1 MSRSVERALAV
12 LSLFSREKLEWGI
25 TEISQEVQ
33 LPKSTVHGLVKT
45 LEKEKFLFLGEN
57 GKYRLG
63 IRVFELGMAYSGNAR
78 LTAVAEPV
86 VRELTEKYQQTVHM
100 AIYAGRMA
108 VLVVSAR
115 AGSSGVMAPRVGA
128 GIAAY
133 CTGVGKVLLAW
144 QSPEQIEEYLLNET
158 LIPITHNT
166 ITDPDLF
173 RKELAQ
179 IREQG
184 FALDRGEALV
194 ETGCVAAPIFGADDQ
209 IVAAL
214 SVSGA
219 ARDILNEATVASL
232 CRDVVMATR
241 TVSTM
246 LGHRP

>member
-1 MSRSVERALAV
+1 MQAV
-12 LSLFSREKLEWGI
+12 W
-25 TEISQEVQ
+25 
-33 LPKSTVHGLVKT
+33 PCWW
-45 LEKEKFLFLGEN
+45 
-57 GKYRLG
+57 
-63 IRVFELGMAYSGNAR
+63 
-78 LTAVAEPV
+78 
-86 VRELTEKYQQTVHM
+86 
-100 AIYAGRMA
+100 
-108 VLVVSAR
+108 VSAR

-194 ETGCVAAPIFGADDQ
+194 ETGCVAAPYLVPISNRGCPKCIGSCQ
-209 IVAAL
+209 
-214 SVSGA
+214 
-219 ARDILNEATVASL
+219 
-232 CRDVVMATR
+232 
-241 TVSTM
+241 
-246 LGHRP
+246 GHIK